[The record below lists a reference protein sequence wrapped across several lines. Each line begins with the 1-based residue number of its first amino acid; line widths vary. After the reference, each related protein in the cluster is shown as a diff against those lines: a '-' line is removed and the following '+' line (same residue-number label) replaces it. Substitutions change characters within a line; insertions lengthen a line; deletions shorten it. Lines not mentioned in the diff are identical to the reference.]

1 MLTAGELA
9 GLVVAIFWAILV
21 CFMVVVLVR
30 LARLLTETRKSV
42 AELSDRLGP
51 LLDDMSQTVTEA
63 NRRLVA
69 AEAISD
75 NMRDVSGNMVRITGV
90 ASAVFAGPVLKI
102 AAFRDGFRLA
112 LARRAARR
120 APARRVARG
129 GPRTGPHTRDRIRE
143 RHTAERV
150 AEPRAIGRGRG

>member
-30 LARLLTETRKSV
+30 LARLLTETRRSV

-69 AEAISD
+69 AETISD
-75 NMRDVSGNMVRITGV
+75 NMRDVSGNMVKITGV
-90 ASAVFAGPVLKI
+90 ASTLFAGPVLKI

-129 GPRTGPHTRDRIRE
+129 GPRTGDRIRE

>member
-30 LARLLTETRKSV
+30 LARLLTETRRSV

-69 AEAISD
+69 AETISD

-90 ASAVFAGPVLKI
+90 ASTLFAGPVLKI

-129 GPRTGPHTRDRIRE
+129 GPRTGDRIRE

>member
-30 LARLLTETRKSV
+30 LARLLTETRRSV

-51 LLDDMSQTVTEA
+51 LLDDMSHTVTEA

-69 AEAISD
+69 AETISD

-90 ASAVFAGPVLKI
+90 ASTLFAGPVLKI

-129 GPRTGPHTRDRIRE
+129 GPRTGDRIRE

>member
-90 ASAVFAGPVLKI
+90 ASTVFAGPVLKI

-120 APARRVARG
+120 APARRVAR
-129 GPRTGPHTRDRIRE
+129 TGPHTRDRIRE